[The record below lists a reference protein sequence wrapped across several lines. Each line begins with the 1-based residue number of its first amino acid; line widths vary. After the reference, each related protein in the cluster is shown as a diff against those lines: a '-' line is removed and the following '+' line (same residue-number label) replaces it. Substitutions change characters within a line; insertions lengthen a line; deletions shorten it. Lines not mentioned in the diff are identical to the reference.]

1 MINFDENEEDFEMW
15 MSVELNGKNYPDYVV
30 SSKGKI
36 YSMKTNKIVTG
47 AISKGYNK
55 IKLRDENNQL
65 YQTGR
70 HRIVAERYCEHPDGK
85 DTVNHID
92 GNKLNNVPDN
102 LEWVTPQ
109 ENTIHAV
116 EHGLIYTVGDK
127 SHFASISED
136 TAREMC
142 KLIVKGISL
151 KEISKQLNVGYD
163 CVKKINAGRSWKHI
177 SKEYGII

>member
-1 MINFDENEEDFEMW
+1 MINFDENEED
-15 MSVELNGKNYPDYVV
+15 VEIWLGVTINGKEYRDYVV

-36 YSMKTNKIVTG
+36 YSFKTNKLVTG
-47 AISKGYNK
+47 TLSKGYNK
-55 IKLRDENNQL
+55 IKLRDENNKL

-70 HRIVAERYCEHPDGK
+70 HRIVAEQYCDHPEGK
-85 DTVNHID
+85 DSVNHID
-92 GNKLNNVPDN
+92 GNKLNNSPYN

-127 SHFASISED
+127 SHFASIDEE
-136 TAREMC
+136 TARKICE
-142 KLIVKGISL
+142 LIIQGVKL
-151 KEISKQLNVGYD
+151 KEISRRLNVGYD
-163 CVKKINAGRSWKHI
+163 CVKKINNGKSWKHI